1 MPTTFRLGSRKSEL
15 ALWQTNYV
23 KDLLLQSWPGLEV
36 EVITFVTE
44 GDRILEKPLPLIGGK
59 GVFTTELEAKIDEGT
74 IDAAIHSLKDLPVE
88 SPQGLALGSVPEREN
103 PADVLVSRGSF
114 ELTTLPSAATVGTS
128 SRRRAAQILYSRP
141 DLKVLDI
148 RGNVPTRIRKAMD
161 LEGAYDAIVLAYAG
175 LARLDRLDV
184 VSQVLSFDQMMP
196 APGQGAL
203 GVQCRDEKQSLT
215 LLSSLNHR
223 SSSAAVTAERSFL
236 QGLGGG
242 CAMPIAA
249 YGEVS
254 GNHLSLVGRVIAED
268 GSTKIDVKGSS
279 SIETAQDLGRRLAQ
293 EALDEGA
300 RAILENV
307 RG

>member
-1 MPTTFRLGSRKSEL
+1 MPSTFRLGSRKSEL
-15 ALWQTNYV
+15 ALWQTNFV
-23 KDLLLQSWPGLEV
+23 KALLLQSWPGLEV

-59 GVFTTELEAKIDEGT
+59 GVFTAELEAKIDEGS

-88 SPQGLALGSVPEREN
+88 PPKGLALGSIPEREN
-103 PADVLVSRGSF
+103 PADVLVSRRGF
-114 ELTTLPSAATVGTS
+114 ELETLPHGATVGTS
-128 SRRRAAQILYSRP
+128 SRRRAAQILYARP
-141 DLKVLDI
+141 DLNVLDI
-148 RGNVPTRIRKAMD
+148 RGNVPTRIRKALD
-161 LEGAYDAIVLAYAG
+161 PAGAYDAIVLAYAG

-223 SSSAAVTAERSFL
+223 STSAAVRAERSFL

-268 GSTKIDVKGSS
+268 GSTKIDVKGSG
-279 SIETAQDLGRRLAQ
+279 SIETAQDLGRRLAL

>member
-59 GVFTTELEAKIDEGT
+59 GVFTAELEAKIDEGT

-88 SPQGLALGSVPEREN
+88 SPQGLALGSIPEREN